1 MNILILGAGQVG
13 STTATQLAK
22 EEDNEVTVVDI
33 DAEKLTKLASRVDLQ
48 TIEGNAAYPETLR
61 QSGAETA
68 DMLIAVTSSDEVNM
82 IACQIASTLFDTP
95 TKIARIRAQ
104 EYSENKALFSRS
116 NIPVDHYINPEQLV
130 TDHIA
135 ELILHPG
142 AFQVL
147 DFANGQVRM
156 VGVRAKQQGFLVG
169 QPIKFLHTHLG
180 NEQVRIAAVYRDGES
195 IEPEGDTII
204 KKDDEVFFIAA
215 REDIDYMIAEFIQ
228 SQEKAEKVII
238 AGGGGIGLKLALQ
251 LETTCQVKVIERSKA
266 RAKKI
271 AELAEDSIILVGDA
285 ADDSLLLEESIETTD
300 VFVALTNS
308 EEANILSSMLAKKLG
323 CKKAMALIN
332 KASYSGLIETGS
344 IDIAISPQQITIGS
358 LLTHV
363 REGDVVKVHSLKR
376 GNAEALEAIAHKN
389 MSQVV
394 GKTVEEI
401 KLPKGAFITAVL
413 SSSGVLKTLHHSTI
427 IESNDHVIV
436 FITDREQIADVEGLF
451 EED

>member
-22 EEDNEVTVVDI
+22 ENDNEVTVVDI
-33 DAEKLTKLASRVDLQ
+33 DPEKLTKLASRVDLQ
-48 TIEGNAAYPETLR
+48 TIEGNAAFPETLE

-82 IACQIASTLFDTP
+82 IACQIASTLFNTP
-95 TKIARIRAQ
+95 KKIARIRAQ
-104 EYSENKALFSRS
+104 EYSQNKVLFSKS
-116 NIPVDHYINPEQLV
+116 NIPVDYYINPEQLV
-130 TDHIA
+130 TEHIS

-147 DFANGQVRM
+147 DFANGM
-156 VGVRAKQQGFLVG
+156 VGVRAQQQGFLVG
-169 QPIKFLHTHLG
+169 QPIKSLHKHLG
-180 NEQVRIAAVYRDGES
+180 NEQVRIAAVYREGES
-195 IEPEGDTII
+195 IDPDGDTVI

-215 REDIDYMIAEFIQ
+215 REDIDFMISEFIQ
-228 SQEKAEKVII
+228 NQEKVRKVII
-238 AGGGGIGLKLALQ
+238 AGGGGIGMRLASK
-251 LETTCQVKVIERSKA
+251 LETTNQVKVIERSKIQ
-266 RAKKI
+266 AKKI
-271 AELAEDSIILVGDA
+271 AEVLEDSIVLVGDA
-285 ADDSLLLEESIETTD
+285 ADDNLLLEESIETTD

-376 GNAEALEAIAHKN
+376 GNAEALEAIAHEHKA
-389 MSQVV
+389 SKVV
-394 GKTVEEI
+394 GKMI
-401 KLPKGAFITAVL
+401 DKINLPKGAFITAVL
-413 SSSGVLKTLHHSTI
+413 SSSGDLKALHHSTI
-427 IESNDHVIV
+427 IEPDDHVIV
-436 FITDREQIADVEGLF
+436 FITDRERIADVERLF
-451 EED
+451 

>member
-13 STTATQLAK
+13 SSTATQLAK
-22 EEDNEVTVVDI
+22 EEDNEVTIVDI
-33 DAEKLTKLASRVDLQ
+33 NPEKLTKLGSRVDLQ
-48 TIEGNAAYPETLR
+48 TIEGNASYPETLK
-61 QSGAETA
+61 QAGAETA

-82 IACQIASTLFDTP
+82 VACQIASTLFDTDK
-95 TKIARIRAQ
+95 KIARIRAR
-104 EYSENKALFSRS
+104 EYSENEALFSKK
-116 NIPVDHYINPEQLV
+116 NIPVDYYISPEQLV
-130 TDHIA
+130 TEHIA

-147 DFANGQVRM
+147 DFADGQVPM
-156 VGVRAKQQGFLVG
+156 VGVRAKQQGFLVD
-169 QPIKFLHTHLG
+169 QPIKSLHKHLG

-195 IEPEGDTII
+195 IEPEGDTVI
-204 KKDDEVFFIAA
+204 KRDDEVFFIAA
-215 REDIDYMIAEFIQ
+215 REDIDHMISEFIQ
-228 SQEKAEKVII
+228 NQEKVRKVII
-238 AGGGGIGLKLALQ
+238 AGGGSIGLKLASQ
-251 LETTCQVKVIERSKA
+251 LEKTNQVKVIERSKT

-271 AELAEDSIILVGDA
+271 AELVEDTIVLVGDA
-285 ADDSLLLEESIETTD
+285 ADDNLLLEESIETTD

-376 GNAEALEAIAHKN
+376 GNAEALEAIAHEN
-389 MSQVV
+389 MSLVV
-394 GKTVEEI
+394 GKTVENI

-413 SSSGVLKTLHHSTI
+413 SSAGELKTLPHSTV
-427 IESNDHVIV
+427 IEPDDHVIV
-436 FITDREQIADVEGLF
+436 FITDRERIADVEKLF
-451 EED
+451 KED

>member
-22 EEDNEVTVVDI
+22 EEDNEVTIVDL
-33 DAEKLTKLASRVDLQ
+33 DPEKLTKLASRVDLQ

-156 VGVRAKQQGFLVG
+156 VGVRAKQQGFLVD
-169 QPIKFLHTHLG
+169 QPIKSLHRHLG

-251 LETTCQVKVIERSKA
+251 LDKTCQVKVIERSKA

-285 ADDSLLLEESIETTD
+285 ADDSLLLEESIDTTD

-308 EEANILSSMLAKKLG
+308 EEANILS
-323 CKKAMALIN
+323 
-332 KASYSGLIETGS
+332 
-344 IDIAISPQQITIGS
+344 
-358 LLTHV
+358 
-363 REGDVVKVHSLKR
+363 
-376 GNAEALEAIAHKN
+376 
-389 MSQVV
+389 
-394 GKTVEEI
+394 
-401 KLPKGAFITAVL
+401 
-413 SSSGVLKTLHHSTI
+413 
-427 IESNDHVIV
+427 
-436 FITDREQIADVEGLF
+436 
-451 EED
+451 

>member
-22 EEDNEVTVVDI
+22 EEDNEVTIVDI
-33 DAEKLTKLASRVDLQ
+33 DPEKLTKLASRVDLQ
-48 TIEGNAAYPETLR
+48 TIEGNASYPETLK

-68 DMLIAVTSSDEVNM
+68 DILIAVTSSDEVNM
-82 IACQIASTLFDTP
+82 IACQIASTLFNTP
-95 TKIARIRAQ
+95 KKIARIRAQ
-104 EYSENKALFSRS
+104 EYSENKALFSKS
-116 NIPVDHYINPEQLV
+116 NIPVDYYINPEQLV
-130 TDHIA
+130 TEHIA

-156 VGVRAKQQGFLVG
+156 VGVRAKQQGFLVD
-169 QPIKFLHTHLG
+169 QPIKSLHKHLG

-195 IEPEGDTII
+195 IEPDGNTVI
-204 KKDDEVFFIAA
+204 KRDDEVFFISA
-215 REDIDYMIAEFIQ
+215 REDIDHMISEFIQ
-228 SQEKAEKVII
+228 SQEKVRKVMI
-238 AGGGGIGLKLALQ
+238 AGGGGIGLKLASK
-251 LETTCQVKVIERSKA
+251 LEATNQVKVIERSKA

-271 AELAEDSIILVGDA
+271 AELVEDSIVLVGDA

-376 GNAEALEAIAHKN
+376 GNAEALEAIAHQHKG
-389 MSQVV
+389 SQVV
-394 GKTVEEI
+394 GKMIEKI

-413 SSSGVLKTLHHSTI
+413 SSSGDLKTLHHSTV
-427 IESNDHVIV
+427 IEPDDHVIV
-436 FITDREQIADVEGLF
+436 FITDRERIADVERLF
-451 EED
+451 

>member
-22 EEDNEVTVVDI
+22 EEDNEVTIVDI
-33 DAEKLTKLASRVDLQ
+33 DPEKLTKLGRRVDLQ
-48 TIEGNAAYPETLR
+48 TIEGNASYPEVLK
-61 QSGAETA
+61 QAGAETA
-68 DMLIAVTSSDEVNM
+68 DMLIAVTSSDEINM
-82 IACQIASTLFDTP
+82 IACQIASTLFNTP
-95 TKIARIRAQ
+95 KKIARIRAP
-104 EYSENKALFSRS
+104 EYSNNKALFSKS
-116 NIPVDHYINPEQLV
+116 NIPVDYYISPEQLV
-130 TDHIA
+130 TEHIA

-147 DFANGQVRM
+147 DFANGLVRM
-156 VGVRAKQQGFLVG
+156 VGVRAKQQSFLVD
-169 QPIKFLHTHLG
+169 QPIKSLHKHLG

-195 IEPEGDTII
+195 IDPEGDTVI

-215 REDIDYMIAEFIQ
+215 REDIDYMISEFIQ
-228 SQEKAEKVII
+228 SQERVEKVII
-238 AGGGGIGLKLALQ
+238 AGGGGIGLKLASK
-251 LETTCQVKVIERSKA
+251 LETTNQVKVIERSKA

-271 AELAEDSIILVGDA
+271 AELLEDTIVLVGDA

-413 SSSGVLKTLHHSTI
+413 SSSGDLKTLHHSTV
-427 IESNDHVIV
+427 IEPDDHVIV
-436 FITDREQIADVEGLF
+436 FITDREKIADVEKLF
-451 EED
+451 

>member
-22 EEDNEVTVVDI
+22 EEDNEVTIVDI
-33 DAEKLTKLASRVDLQ
+33 NPEKLTKLGSRVDLQ
-48 TIEGNAAYPETLR
+48 TIEGNAAYPETLK
-61 QSGAETA
+61 QAGATTA

-82 IACQIASTLFDTP
+82 IACQVASTLFKTDK
-95 TKIARIRAQ
+95 KIARIRAR
-104 EYSENKALFSRS
+104 EYSENEALFSKD
-116 NIPVDHYINPEQLV
+116 NIPVDYYISPEQLV
-130 TDHIA
+130 TEHIA

-147 DFANGQVRM
+147 DFADGQVRM
-156 VGVRAKQQGFLVG
+156 VGVRAKQQGFLVD
-169 QPIKFLHTHLG
+169 QPIKSLHKHLG

-195 IEPEGDTII
+195 IEPEGDTVI
-204 KKDDEVFFIAA
+204 KRDDEVFFIAA
-215 REDIDYMIAEFIQ
+215 REDIDHMISEFIQ
-228 SQEKAEKVII
+228 SQEKVRKVII
-238 AGGGGIGLKLALQ
+238 AGGGSIGLKLASQ
-251 LETTCQVKVIERSKA
+251 LETTNQVKVIERSKT

-271 AELAEDSIILVGDA
+271 AELVEDTIVLVGDA
-285 ADDSLLLEESIETTD
+285 ADDNLLLEESIETTD

-376 GNAEALEAIAHKN
+376 GNAEALEAIAHEN

-394 GKTVEEI
+394 GKTVENI

-413 SSSGVLKTLHHSTI
+413 SSTGELKTLHHNTV
-427 IESNDHVIV
+427 IEPDDHVIV
-436 FITDREQIADVEGLF
+436 FITDRERIADVEKLF
-451 EED
+451 KED

>member
-22 EEDNEVTVVDI
+22 EEDNEVTIVDI
-33 DAEKLTKLASRVDLQ
+33 DPEKLTKLGRRVDLQ
-48 TIEGNAAYPETLR
+48 TIEGNASYPEVLK
-61 QSGAETA
+61 QAGAETA
-68 DMLIAVTSSDEVNM
+68 DMLIAVTSSDEINM
-82 IACQIASTLFDTP
+82 IACQIASTLFNTP
-95 TKIARIRAQ
+95 KKIARIRAP
-104 EYSENKALFSRS
+104 EYSNNKALFSKS
-116 NIPVDHYINPEQLV
+116 NIPVDYYISPEQLV
-130 TDHIA
+130 TEHIA

-147 DFANGQVRM
+147 DFANGLVRM
-156 VGVRAKQQGFLVG
+156 VGVRAKQQSFLVD
-169 QPIKFLHTHLG
+169 QPIKSLHKHLG

-195 IEPEGDTII
+195 IDPDGDTVI

-215 REDIDYMIAEFIQ
+215 REDIDYMISEFIQ
-228 SQEKAEKVII
+228 SQERVEKVII
-238 AGGGGIGLKLALQ
+238 AGGGGIGLKLASK
-251 LETTCQVKVIERSKA
+251 LETTNQVKVIERSKA

-271 AELAEDSIILVGDA
+271 AELVEDTIVLVGDA

-323 CKKAMALIN
+323 CKKAMALVN
-332 KASYSGLIETGS
+332 KVSYSGLIETSS

-376 GNAEALEAIAHKN
+376 GNAEALEAIAHEN

-413 SSSGVLKTLHHSTI
+413 SSSGDLKTLHHSTV
-427 IESNDHVIV
+427 IEPDDHVIV
-436 FITDREQIADVEGLF
+436 FITDRERITDVEKLF
-451 EED
+451 